1 MSAQS
6 ASRNRL
12 QEDPGI
18 VRDFP
23 QIGTKLSPHLGT
35 QRAPA
40 MEPGLDDLNQEKDV
54 TAQFEHSS

>member
-1 MSAQS
+1 
-6 ASRNRL
+6 
-12 QEDPGI
+12 